1 MVRKTNSTMMN
12 LTDRLK
18 KEIKPISKSEISN
31 IPEEHLKDI
40 IDFSLI
46 QEISPS
52 IEIEN
57 FLKEQTIKM
66 FSIQAKSVILLGEIF
81 TNVYEKLGGQGSEN
95 GIYEKWLDINNFSRA
110 TAWRYRQR
118 FSIYSRVNENKKPII
133 ATIPQS
139 LINEISKSE
148 DFEGIINIIN
158 DSMDKAEVINSL
170 NNILGISNKKIDD
183 KKENEAFETFETFE
197 VKNYIPIFESF
208 EEKVNKLSNQE
219 KKELEKHLKS
229 IEKLLK

>member
-1 MVRKTNSTMMN
+1 MKKNNSTMMN
-12 LTDRLK
+12 LSDRLK
-18 KEIKPISKSEISN
+18 NEVKVIPKNEITN

-46 QEISPS
+46 KEISPTE
-52 IEIEN
+52 EIGN

-66 FSIQAKSVILLGEIF
+66 FSIQAKSAILLGEIF
-81 TNVYEKLGGQGSEN
+81 TNVHEKLGGQGSEN
-95 GIYEKWLDINNFSRA
+95 GVYEKWLDINNFSRA

-118 FSIYSRVNENKKPII
+118 FSIYSKVNEHKKPII
-133 ATIPQS
+133 ATIPQA
-139 LINEISKSE
+139 LINEIYKNE

-158 DSMDKAEVINSL
+158 DSTDKADVIESL
-170 NNILGISNKKIDD
+170 NNILGISNKKIEH
-183 KKENEAFETFETFE
+183 KKENEIFETFE

-208 EEKVNKLSNQE
+208 EEKVSKLNSEE

>member
-1 MVRKTNSTMMN
+1 MKKNNPTMMN
-12 LTDRLK
+12 LSDRLK
-18 KEIKPISKSEISN
+18 NEVKVIPKNEITN

-46 QEISPS
+46 KEISPTQ
-52 IEIEN
+52 EIGN

-66 FSIQAKSVILLGEIF
+66 FSIQAKSAILLGEIF
-81 TNVYEKLGGQGSEN
+81 TNVHEKLGGQGSEN
-95 GIYEKWLDINNFSRA
+95 GVYEKWLDINNFSRA

-118 FSIYSRVNENKKPII
+118 YSIYSKVNENKKPII

-139 LINEISKSE
+139 LINEIYKNE

-158 DSMDKAEVINSL
+158 DSTDKADVIDSL
-170 NNILGISNKKIDD
+170 NSILGISNKKIEH
-183 KKENEAFETFETFE
+183 KKENEIFETFE

-208 EEKVNKLSNQE
+208 EEKVSKLNSEE

>member
-183 KKENEAFETFETFE
+183 KKENETFETFE
-197 VKNYIPIFESF
+197 VKNYIPIFELF

>member
-1 MVRKTNSTMMN
+1 MKKNNSTMMN
-12 LTDRLK
+12 LSDRLK
-18 KEIKPISKSEISN
+18 KEIKAPPKNEITNIS
-31 IPEEHLKDI
+31 EEHLKDI

-46 QEISPS
+46 KEISPTE
-52 IEIEN
+52 EIEN

-95 GIYEKWLDINNFSRA
+95 GVYEKWLDINNFSKA

-118 FSIYSRVNENKKPII
+118 YFVYSKVNESKKHII
-133 ATIPQS
+133 STIPQN
-139 LINEISKSE
+139 LISEIYKNE
-148 DFEGIINIIN
+148 DLEGIINIIN
-158 DSMDKAEVINSL
+158 DSTDKADVIKSL
-170 NNILGISNKKIDD
+170 NNIFGISNKKIEH
-183 KKENEAFETFETFE
+183 KKEKEIFETFE

-208 EEKVNKLSNQE
+208 EEKVSKLNNEE
-219 KKELEKHLKS
+219 KKELKKHLKS